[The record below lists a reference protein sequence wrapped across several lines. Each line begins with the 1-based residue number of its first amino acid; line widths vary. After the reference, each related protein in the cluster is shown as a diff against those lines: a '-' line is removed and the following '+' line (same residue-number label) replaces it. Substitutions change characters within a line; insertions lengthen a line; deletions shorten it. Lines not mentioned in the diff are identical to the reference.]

1 MLLTVQERSPGS
13 RLISVSLFHSAM
25 ASASAAL
32 KNASS
37 LKKPLLLMHGTVI
50 RFVQVMAAGFAEAPP
65 AELRLWEG
73 AYHELHNDLC
83 RHEVFDLIR
92 TWVESKL
99 S

>member
-1 MLLTVQERSPGS
+1 
-13 RLISVSLFHSAM
+13 
-25 ASASAAL
+25 
-32 KNASS
+32 
-37 LKKPLLLMHGTVI
+37 MHGTVI